1 MTPRARAR
9 EGWIEGKN
17 GGWLK
22 PIRRGQKTQ
31 AGYHKPNNYV
41 TTLHLA
47 RKSSP
52 DAMRTLIRLLC
63 DPDGRIAA
71 VAANSVLERARG
83 RTKEMQPEEREAARL
98 DLSALTDAELQLL
111 LRLVQSDR
119 FRPVPTD
126 EPTDASDPPTI
137 EAETTPDSTP

>member
-1 MTPRARAR
+1 
-9 EGWIEGKN
+9 
-17 GGWLK
+17 LK
-22 PIRRGQKTQ
+22 PLRPGEGQKT
-31 AGYHKPNNYV
+31 GYRKPSNYV
-41 TTLHLA
+41 ETLHLA

-52 DAMRTLIRLLC
+52 DAIRTLIRLLD

-71 VAANSVLERARG
+71 VAANSVLERAWG
-83 RTKEMQPEEREAARL
+83 KTKEMQPEEREAARL

-119 FRPVPTD
+119 FRAVPTD
-126 EPTDASDPPTI
+126 EPTDAADPPTI